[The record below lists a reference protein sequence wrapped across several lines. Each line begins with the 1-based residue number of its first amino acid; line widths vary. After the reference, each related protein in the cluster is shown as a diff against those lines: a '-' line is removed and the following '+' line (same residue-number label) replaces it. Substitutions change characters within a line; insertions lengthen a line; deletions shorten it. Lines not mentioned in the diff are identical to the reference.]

1 MISDTSIR
9 NTVSIT
15 GTADPIGVGL
25 LNNCFGGVLGYD
37 LGLSGLLGLAFS
49 GTQADL
55 SNGCK
60 QAFPIAEF
68 PPFGLQLGFI
78 MDTIPTFLME
88 FAGGASAST
97 GLPGYT
103 TCNTLAL

>member
-1 MISDTSIR
+1 M
-9 NTVSIT
+9 NVT
-15 GTADPIGVGL
+15 GTADTFGIGL
-25 LNNCFGGVLGYD
+25 LNNCFGGILGYD
-37 LGLSGLLGLAFS
+37 LGLSGLLGLGLS

-55 SNGCK
+55 LDGCK
-60 QAFPIAEF
+60 QSFPIVEF

-88 FAGGASAST
+88 FAGGASASA

-103 TCNTLAL
+103 TCNTVDLAASLY